1 MTPEMGAEMHE
12 SKAVLCKSR
21 ASVGEIWVWLPVL
34 CGMDQ
39 VAFLLQLWLHAPWDG
54 KENK

>member
-12 SKAVLCKSR
+12 SKAGLCKGR

-34 CGMDQ
+34 CGMD
-39 VAFLLQLWLHAPWDG
+39 
-54 KENK
+54 